1 MATLQTLPDS
11 TTFLPVGPRDRA
23 ATMTLAVRSFLYAVF
38 KHRRLVLGVL
48 VVVFFGSV
56 LAAIL
61 RPRQWLVTTKVLVKL
76 GETLQLAPS
85 EAPSRSI
92 NLPLSQEVVKTEADI
107 VRSYT
112 VVDEALRRLHIEPE
126 EGTDRAELIDGI
138 QRGLTVTPNPGTNS
152 IQISFIGKDPKRAAR
167 LVNAITDVYIDHHNE
182 VYGREGL
189 KHFYDRQLKRLS
201 KQMKGAQA
209 RLKRFMTK
217 HNLID
222 LEQETRILNQDV
234 IEQDKSLKAHRAK
247 IAATKRKLVEVEQ
260 QIASTPQQIPFA
272 EEYLSNPTLLT
283 FRSKLAELE
292 VERYRLLEMY
302 MPTDRRVQDVEEQI
316 ANLKGRA
323 KAEQERVLNKQ
334 TVRHNDLYAEL
345 LRNRMSLQTLLADAM
360 AREPA
365 LADRLETSRTRLGD
379 LRNER
384 FALDNLKQE
393 AEQKQYSYDLYW
405 KKQEEARVT
414 EAMRNQS
421 MVNVSVVDR
430 AVPPLEPI
438 NGVLAPLLLGILGGL
453 ALATATA
460 VAVEFLNRRL
470 RFEEEVERYLELPVL
485 AVIPDLDTVPDV
497 ANP

>member
-1 MATLQTLPDS
+1 
-11 TTFLPVGPRDRA
+11 
-23 ATMTLAVRSFLYAVF
+23 
-38 KHRRLVLGVL
+38 
-48 VVVFFGSV
+48 
-56 LAAIL
+56 
-61 RPRQWLVTTKVLVKL
+61 
-76 GETLQLAPS
+76 
-85 EAPSRSI
+85 
-92 NLPLSQEVVKTEADI
+92 VKTEADI

-112 VVDEALRRLHIEPE
+112 VVDEALKRLHIQPE
-126 EGTDRAELIDGI
+126 EGTEWPELVDAI

-167 LVNAITDVYIDHHNE
+167 MVNSITDVYIEHHNE

-189 KHFYDRQLKRLS
+189 KHFYDRQLKRLA
-201 KQMKGAQA
+201 KQMKGSQN
-209 RLKRFMTK
+209 RLKQFMTK
-217 HNLID
+217 HSIID
-222 LEQETRILNQDV
+222 LEQEMRILNQDV
-234 IEQDKSLKAHRAK
+234 MEQDKSLKAHRAK
-247 IAATKRKLVEVEQ
+247 IAATKRKLIEVEQ
-260 QIASTPQQIPFA
+260 QVASTPQQIPFA

-292 VERYRLLEMY
+292 VERYRLLEQY
-302 MPTDRRVQDVEEQI
+302 MPSDRRVQDVEEQI
-316 ANLKGRA
+316 GNLKGRA

-345 LRNRMSLQTLLADAM
+345 VRNRMSLQTLLADAT

-365 LADRLETSRTRLGD
+365 LADRLETSRTRLAD
-379 LRNER
+379 LRNTR

-414 EAMRNQS
+414 EAMVNQS

-438 NGVLAPLLLGILGGL
+438 NGVLAPLLLGIIGGL

>member
-1 MATLQTLPDS
+1 M
-11 TTFLPVGPRDRA
+11 
-23 ATMTLAVRSFLYAVF
+23 
-38 KHRRLVLGVL
+38 
-48 VVVFFGSV
+48 
-56 LAAIL
+56 
-61 RPRQWLVTTKVLVKL
+61 KL

-92 NLPLSQEVVKTEADI
+92 NLPLNQEVVKTEADI

-112 VVDEALRRLHIEPE
+112 VVAEALRRLHIEPE
-126 EGTDRAELIDGI
+126 EGTDMAELIDGI
-138 QRGLTVTPNPGTNS
+138 QRVLTVTPSPGTNT

-167 LVNAITDVYIDHHNE
+167 VVNAITDVYIEHHNA
-182 VYGREGL
+182 VYSREGL
-189 KHFYDRQLKRLS
+189 KHFYDRQLKRLE
-201 KQMKGAQA
+201 KQMKRAQH
-209 RLKRFMTK
+209 RLKGFMTK
-217 HNLID
+217 HNLVD
-222 LEQETRILNQDV
+222 LEQEIRILNQDV
-234 IEQDKSLKAHRAK
+234 IDQDKTLKGHRAK
-247 IAATKRKLVEVEQ
+247 IAATKRKLIEVEQ
-260 QIASTPQQIPFA
+260 QIASTPKQIPFA

-283 FRSKLAELE
+283 FKNKLAELE

-302 MPTDRRVQDVEEQI
+302 MPSDRRVQDVEEQI

-323 KAEQERVLNKQ
+323 KGEQGQVLNKQ

-345 LRNRMSLQTLLADAM
+345 TRNRMSLQTLLADAT

-365 LADRLETSRTRLGD
+365 LADRLEVSLARLAD
-379 LRNER
+379 LRDER
-384 FALDNLKQE
+384 FELDNLKQE

-421 MVNVSVVDR
+421 MVDVSVVDR
-430 AVPPLEPI
+430 AMPPLEPI
-438 NGVLAPLLLGILGGL
+438 NGVLAPLLLGIIGGL

-485 AVIPDLDTVPDV
+485 AVIPDLDAVPDV
-497 ANP
+497 ANS